1 VTSVTPLFFSSL
13 RNIKGIKTNSGIAH
27 EKIYIYIYIF
37 KLWIHGSRRFKI
49 YLFVICVY
57 LCTLISNT
65 STEDKRLSCR
75 SIYIYIVNFTSPL
88 ILILSDCKALFNT
101 AYVYS
106 ALPLR
111 AAVIECTSEFKQHT
125 EFKL

>member
-1 VTSVTPLFFSSL
+1 MTSVTPLFFSSL
-13 RNIKGIKTNSGIAH
+13 RDIKGIKTNSEIAH
-27 EKIYIYIYIF
+27 EKIYMYIYSNFGYMARVASKFIS
-37 KLWIHGSRRFKI
+37 L
-49 YLFVICVY
+49 LFVFIYVPLY
-57 LCTLISNT
+57 LTLQQKIKT
-65 STEDKRLSCR
+65 CHAGV
-75 SIYIYIVNFTSPL
+75 YIYIVNFTSPL

-106 ALPLR
+106 ALLLR